1 MQSVSEILHHRRY
14 VYGLLM
20 AGLGS
25 ILFSGKAILIKLAF
39 GYGANAETLI
49 ALRMLMAL
57 PLFWGIY
64 WWQAHR
70 QVMSPLTLKDQIKI
84 FSLGFM
90 GYFLSSY
97 LDFLGLQYIS
107 VGLERI
113 VLYLTPT
120 IVLLI
125 SYFVL
130 NKAISRLQWYALA
143 VGYLGVIVVFIQD
156 ASSTGSMA
164 LLGMLLVFASACSY
178 AIYMIGSGEM
188 VRRVGSVR
196 LVVYA
201 SSASAFMSVIQIL
214 IYDPAAVFVQAPQI
228 YWLSLLNASL
238 CTVIPMLLIMIAINR
253 IGSPL
258 VAQAGILGPV
268 STLFM
273 GWIVLSEPITW
284 LQIGGMG
291 LVMGAMWLLVRN
303 DAPNKQQDPNT
314 TKQID
319 PEGANP
325 LS

>member
-1 MQSVSEILHHRRY
+1 M
-14 VYGLLM
+14 
-20 AGLGS
+20 
-25 ILFSGKAILIKLAF
+25 LFSGKAILVKLAF
-39 GYGANAETLI
+39 AYGANAETLL

-64 WWQAHR
+64 WWESR
-70 QVMSPLTLKDQIKI
+70 RKPMSPLSWLDRTKL
-84 FSLGFM
+84 FFLGFL

-97 LDFLGLQYIS
+97 IDFLGLQYIS

-130 NKAISRLQWYALA
+130 HKSISRLQWYALI
-143 VGYLGVIVVFIQD
+143 VGYLGVLIVFIQD
-156 ASSTGSMA
+156 ASSTGVSAWLGMA
-164 LLGMLLVFASACSY
+164 LVFGSACSY

-188 VRRVGSVR
+188 VQRIGSVR

-201 SSASAFMSVIQIL
+201 STASAVMSIL
-214 IYDPAAVFVQAPQI
+214 QSTMYQPRAIFEQVQAI
-228 YWLSLLNASL
+228 YWLSLVNASL
-238 CTVIPMLLIMIAINR
+238 CTVVPMLLIMIAINR

-268 STLFM
+268 STIFLGYF
-273 GWIVLSEPITW
+273 ILSEPITW
-284 LQIGGMG
+284 IQIGGMS
-291 LVMGAMWLLVRN
+291 LVMAAMWLLVRN
-303 DAPNKQQDPNT
+303 DDPRKKSSNT
-314 TKQID
+314 KPSD
-319 PEGANP
+319 DFNRPDA

>member
-1 MQSVSEILHHRRY
+1 MPSASETLYHRRY
-14 VYGLLM
+14 IYGLLM

-25 ILFSGKAILIKLAF
+25 VLFSGKAILIKLAF
-39 GYGANAETLI
+39 SYGANAETLI

-57 PLFWGIY
+57 PLFWGIF
-64 WWQAHR
+64 WWHSRKQF
-70 QVMSPLTLKDQIKI
+70 MSPLTWRDQVKI
-84 FSLGFM
+84 FVLGFM

-120 IVLLI
+120 LVLLI

-130 NKAISRLQWYALA
+130 NKSISRLQWYALA
-143 VGYLGVIVVFIQD
+143 VGYLGVIAVFIQD
-156 ASSTGSMA
+156 ASSTGSLA
-164 LLGMLLVFASACSY
+164 VLGMLLVFASACSY

-188 VRRVGSVR
+188 VKRVGSVR

-201 SSASAFMSVIQIL
+201 SSASALLSVIQIL
-214 IYDPAAVFVQAPQI
+214 IYEPSAVFTQVQQI

-273 GWIVLSEPITW
+273 GWLVLSEPITW
-284 LQIGGMG
+284 IQIIGMS

-303 DAPNKQQDPNT
+303 DGTSKQKELSSTKPLDLEGSDPLN
-314 TKQID
+314 
-319 PEGANP
+319 
-325 LS
+325 

>member
-1 MQSVSEILHHRRY
+1 MQSVSKAHQHQRY
-14 VYGLLM
+14 LYGIFM

-25 ILFSGKAILIKLAF
+25 VLFSGKAVLIKLAF
-39 GYGANAETLI
+39 AHNATAETLI
-49 ALRMLMAL
+49 ALRLLMAL

-64 WWQAHR
+64 WWKAR
-70 QVMSPLTLKDQIKI
+70 QHSMSRLTLLDQIKI
-84 FSLGFM
+84 FSLGFV

-125 SYFVL
+125 SYIVL
-130 NKAISRLQWYALA
+130 KKTISRLQWYALII
-143 VGYLGVIVVFIQD
+143 GYLGVIVVFIQD
-156 ASSTGSMA
+156 ASSTGSTA
-164 LLGMLLVFASACSY
+164 LLGMVLVFSSACSY

-201 SSASAFMSVIQIL
+201 SSASTFFSVLQIL
-214 IYDPAAVFVQAPQI
+214 MYDPSAIFTQVSQV

-238 CTVIPMLLIMIAINR
+238 CTVAPMLMIMIAINR

-268 STLFM
+268 STIFM

-284 LQIGGMG
+284 VQIGGMA

-303 DAPNKQQDPNT
+303 DPYGNQKKTNPSASPDFEGPN
-314 TKQID
+314 
-319 PEGANP
+319 
-325 LS
+325 LSN

>member
-1 MQSVSEILHHRRY
+1 MQSASGILHHRRY
-14 VYGLLM
+14 VYGLFM

-25 ILFSGKAILIKLAF
+25 VLFSGKAILIKLAF

-64 WWQAHR
+64 WWQARR
-70 QVMSPLTLKDQIKI
+70 QTMSPLTWRDQAKI
-84 FSLGFM
+84 FVLGFM

-130 NKAISRLQWYALA
+130 NKSISRLQWYALV
-143 VGYLGVIVVFIQD
+143 VGYLGVIIVFIQD
-156 ASSTGSMA
+156 AGSTGSMA
-164 LLGMLLVFASACSY
+164 VLGMLLVFASACSY

-188 VRRVGSVR
+188 VKRVGSVR

-201 SSASAFMSVIQIL
+201 SSASALLSVIQIL
-214 IYDPAAVFVQAPQI
+214 IYDPVAVFVQVQQI

-238 CTVIPMLLIMIAINR
+238 CTVIPMLLIMVAINR

-273 GWIVLSEPITW
+273 GWIVLSEPITAV
-284 LQIGGMG
+284 QVGGMS

-303 DAPNKQQDPNT
+303 DAPGKQKGSSSTKSIDLEGSDPLN
-314 TKQID
+314 
-319 PEGANP
+319 
-325 LS
+325 